1 MIREY
6 IYVKD
11 AAAGFIKMAEHMD
24 TVKGEAFNF
33 GSENILSVV
42 KVVEE
47 IEKILGVKIRYT
59 IQNITKNEIPK
70 QYRNW
75 EKAENLLGWK
85 PEYTFEQGIQESF
98 EWYRSFFEK

>member
-11 AAAGFIKMAEHMD
+11 AAAGFIKMAEHTD
-24 TVKGEAFNF
+24 TTKGEAFNF
-33 GSENILSVV
+33 GSKTILSVV
-42 KVVEE
+42 QVVEE
-47 IEKILGVKIRYT
+47 IEKILGVKIQYK

-70 QYRNW
+70 QYLDW
-75 EKAENLLGWK
+75 SKAQKMLNWK

-98 EWYRSFFEK
+98 EWYKSQL